1 MKNIVLPEIVKVGVY
16 DAEMVHKSNITKNRK
31 TSIFEIELPKE
42 DGGVSYIDNKKSE
55 ITTDLIICAKPGQV
69 RHTELP
75 FKCFY
80 AHIIVDDGM
89 AYEILTK
96 APSFFRTKHS
106 EKYKSIFTEMCEL
119 YEPGHGG
126 NELLLQSK
134 LLELIHLIYE
144 DVFISLDTFS
154 AKEDYIIEQA
164 IHYIDENYTQQ
175 LSLEDMASNVSLS
188 PIYFHNRFKAAT
200 GETPHE
206 YLMGL
211 RIKKAVNLLVTS
223 DFSVAEIAYEC
234 GFSSQSY
241 FSYVFKKKMNLSP
254 REYMRKM
261 YERYSM

>member
-16 DAEMVHKSNITKNRK
+16 DAEMVHKVKVTKNRK
-31 TSIFEIELPKE
+31 TSMFEIELPREK
-42 DGGVSYIDNKKSE
+42 GGVLYIDDKHTD
-55 ITTDLIICAKPGQV
+55 ITTDLIICAKPGQI

-80 AHIIVDDGM
+80 AHIIVDEGM

-96 APSFFRTKHS
+96 APSFFITKHS
-106 EKYKSIFTEMCEL
+106 GKYKKVFTEMCEL
-119 YEPGHGG
+119 YEPGPEGD
-126 NELLLQSK
+126 ELLLQSK

-144 DVFISLDTFS
+144 DAFIRFDGFS

-164 IHYIDENYTQQ
+164 IRYIDENYMHQ
-175 LSLEDMASNVSLS
+175 LSLDDIAAEVSLS

-200 GETPHE
+200 GETPHD
-206 YLMGL
+206 YLMGI

-223 DFSVAEIAYEC
+223 DLSIAQIAYEC

-241 FSYVFKKKMNLSP
+241 FSYVFKKTMNLSP

-261 YERYSM
+261 YERYSY